1 MLFRVILSISSCAL
15 LLHFSAPIASAHS
28 GGLNKCGSHFDR
40 KNNTCHRHRGIGAAK
55 CPCSSNSSN
64 ESSKISSKISGD
76 ISSEFFGEIGRIID
90 GDTLY
95 VGGVKVRLHGIDSPE
110 AEQTC
115 RYERWSFALAS
126 TSTTTDGESDTPLW
140 RCGEAASDGLREL
153 LSGVDFLFCRVID
166 RDRWSRIIGR
176 CFRSNRDTLDLDT
189 MDLDNNDLGELL
201 VRLGLAVDYS
211 YYSGGRYRGVEDSA
225 RLAGLGIW
233 RGCFTEPHAWR
244 RGTRTCGE

>member
-1 MLFRVILSISSCAL
+1 MLFRTIFSIFSCAL

-40 KNNTCHRHRGIGAAK
+40 KNNTCHRHRGIGYPQ
-55 CPCSSNSSN
+55 CPCSSSSSN
-64 ESSKISSKISGD
+64 ESSEISTDTFGETA
-76 ISSEFFGEIGRIID
+76 SEFFGEIGRIID

-115 RYERWSFALAS
+115 RYTREPFALAS
-126 TSTTTDGESDTPLW
+126 TSTTADGASDTPLW

-153 LSGVDFLFCRVID
+153 LSGVDFLFCRVIA

-176 CFRSNRDTLDLDT
+176 CFLSNRDTMNLDT
-189 MDLDNNDLGELL
+189 MDLD
-201 VRLGLAVDYS
+201 A
-211 YYSGGRYRGVEDSA
+211 
-225 RLAGLGIW
+225 I
-233 RGCFTEPHAWR
+233 
-244 RGTRTCGE
+244 